1 MKIIE
6 VKNSV
11 IELLFEKEVYKS
23 LKHRKDLDKGDK
35 ILISENEKKM
45 ITEKIKKEKL
55 FSIIRDFLIHFGNFD
70 LDLPISNDIILEIST
85 EENLY
90 NEQISYFV
98 SFMNSNMYFIKNKKL
113 KKKRLINKNKKE
125 LIINQKILTTNN
137 TKLRHILITLN
148 SSFRYL
154 ELKDYINLTLLN
166 KTLYPICQK
175 IIYKT
180 FFLKGQKIYDFE
192 KHIKMYFNILHY
204 NPDEVPY
211 EKILEESLNFNSPV
225 IDVIQLDVIRTF
237 FDEDEEN
244 YRKKLHNI
252 LIAIAYKYEYI
263 GYCQGMN
270 YIVGFFLTLINNEK
284 ICFDVMSCLLSK
296 TDYGK
301 SFLNEFEMIKKYFYV
316 FERLIYIYL
325 PELSIVLKKNNVD
338 SGSYISPWFITLF
351 TNNLSGNNTKIIL
364 RIIDMLILEGWNCI
378 IRIGLV
384 LLKHY
389 QENLIKMKFDELLH
403 FLITELKEKYEF
415 FHNNNYEKFIDLYND
430 MKVPK
435 GLISNLE
442 NEYELQKKVLNLK
455 EKDEKKEQ

>member
-1 MKIIE
+1 
-6 VKNSV
+6 
-11 IELLFEKEVYKS
+11 
-23 LKHRKDLDKGDK
+23 
-35 ILISENEKKM
+35 
-45 ITEKIKKEKL
+45 
-55 FSIIRDFLIHFGNFD
+55 
-70 LDLPISNDIILEIST
+70 
-85 EENLY
+85 
-90 NEQISYFV
+90 
-98 SFMNSNMYFIKNKKL
+98 
-113 KKKRLINKNKKE
+113 
-125 LIINQKILTTNN
+125 
-137 TKLRHILITLN
+137 
-148 SSFRYL
+148 
-154 ELKDYINLTLLN
+154 
-166 KTLYPICQK
+166 
-175 IIYKT
+175 
-180 FFLKGQKIYDFE
+180 
-192 KHIKMYFNILHY
+192 MYFNILHY

-211 EKILEESLNFNSPV
+211 EKTLEESLNFNSPV